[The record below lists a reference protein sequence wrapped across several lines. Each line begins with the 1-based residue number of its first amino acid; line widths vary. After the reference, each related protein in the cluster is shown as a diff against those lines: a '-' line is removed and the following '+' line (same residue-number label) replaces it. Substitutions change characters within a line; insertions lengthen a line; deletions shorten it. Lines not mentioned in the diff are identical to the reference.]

1 MDVDNGTVLIID
13 DEENIRHMLSIVL
26 AKEGFRCT
34 IAAQAQEGLELLRKQ
49 SFDIVLCD
57 VNMPKMTGLDLLAHI
72 GQEGIDSTVIM
83 ITAYGSVEGAI
94 EAIQAGAYDYINKP
108 FRPDEVLLTIRKA
121 QERERLRRENRE
133 LRRQLNQEYD
143 FSNIVSEDPKMQ
155 SIFGMVRKIAGFKST
170 VLIEGESGTG
180 KELIARALHHAS
192 DRAEKPFIPLNC
204 GAIPEH
210 LIESELFGHERGA
223 FTDAVRS
230 RNGLFLE
237 ADGGTLFL
245 DEVGEL
251 PYSLQVKLLRVLQ
264 EEEIRRVGSDKSTKI
279 DVRIIT
285 ANIAPLEELVKKKEF
300 REDLYYRLNVLPV
313 RLPPLRDRHGDIPL
327 LVTHFIRR
335 FNARLGLD
343 IESVNEE
350 ALRLFERYHW
360 PGNVRELEHTL
371 ERAMILADEKVLTPT
386 DLPGKITEHKPTY
399 NVALSEDELSIKK
412 ATYRIENDL
421 IRKALTKT
429 KGNRTAAA
437 KLLEISHRALL
448 YKIKEYEIDL

>member
-1 MDVDNGTVLIID
+1 MDNGTVLIID

-26 AKEGFRCT
+26 AKEGFQCT
-34 IAAQAQEGLELLRKQ
+34 AAPQAHEGLELLRKQ

-57 VNMPKMTGLDLLAHI
+57 VNMPKMTGLDLLDRL
-72 GQEGIDSTVIM
+72 QKEGIDSTVIM

-133 LRRQLNQEYD
+133 LRRQLHQEYD

-155 SIFGMVRKIAGFKST
+155 AIFQMVRKIAGFKST

-192 DRAEKPFIPLNC
+192 DRADKPFIPLNC

-230 RNGLFLE
+230 RKGLFKE

-264 EEEIRRVGSDKSTKI
+264 EEEIRRVGSDKSTSI

-285 ANIAPLEELVKKKEF
+285 ANIQPLKELVKNKDF
-300 REDLYYRLNVLPV
+300 REDLFYRLNVLPV
-313 RLPPLRDRHGDIPL
+313 HLPPLRERHGDIAL
-327 LVTHFIRR
+327 LITHFIRR

-343 IESVNEE
+343 IDSVDEE
-350 ALRLFERYHW
+350 ALHMLERYHW
-360 PGNVRELEHTL
+360 PGNIRELEHTL
-371 ERAMILADEKVLTPT
+371 ERAMILADDKVLTPT
-386 DLPGKITEHKPTY
+386 DLPAVITEHKPSY
-399 NVALSEDELSIKK
+399 NLPMSEDELSIKK

-421 IRKALTKT
+421 IRKALTQT